1 MFPIYGPEILKFAF
15 LSAIKFFVVW
25 VLTLTRDT
33 KDTLMVTQAGAES
46 IAFLKVYAVL
56 PAATIYITAYNAMS
70 SKLANNKRLLFY
82 VTCVP
87 FFFFFVLFDTVIY
100 PNRELLQPSLTT
112 LESFFGN
119 GLESSVVAKASL

>member
-1 MFPIYGPEILKFAF
+1 
-15 LSAIKFFVVW
+15 
-25 VLTLTRDT
+25 
-33 KDTLMVTQAGAES
+33 MVTQAGAES

-100 PNRELLQPSLTT
+100 PNRELLQPSLAT